1 MLNEVRVSSINCSY
15 SAGQNVTP
23 MVQARRIVRGK
34 ETGRGLVGVQYI
46 FAEWYYKRW
55 QKTGLGEQQGE

>member
-15 SAGQNVTP
+15 SVGQNVTP

-34 ETGRGLVGVQYI
+34 ETGRCLVGVQYI
-46 FAEWYYKRW
+46 FAERYYKRW
-55 QKTGLGEQQGE
+55 QQTGLGEQQGE